1 MVATIT
7 AGVVAPPIH
16 PLSLVVGPKKNIPLF
31 DTSTTVIETL
41 IMSDLEVAVKW
52 TEVSVAFGPAIET
65 PEALGLRLFDGYRPN
80 VASSEENEN

>member
-1 MVATIT
+1 
-7 AGVVAPPIH
+7 
-16 PLSLVVGPKKNIPLF
+16 
-31 DTSTTVIETL
+31 
-41 IMSDLEVAVKW
+41 MSDLEVAVKW